1 MHTGTQLQLHRLDN
15 PIRDYAWGSRTAIAD
30 LQGRP
35 SPTAGPEAEVWIGA
49 HPAAPSRLADGT
61 DLLTAIE
68 ADRAG
73 LLGPGH
79 DRLPFLLKILAVAEP
94 LSIQV
99 HPDSGQ
105 ARRGFARE
113 EALGIPRDSATRNY
127 RDDWPKPELV
137 YAVTAFEALC
147 GFRAPEIAARLL
159 RALNGARLRRLA
171 DILEEGGPEAALGAL
186 NAWPGADRS
195 ALVAEVRD
203 AGTTGP
209 DPAHRA
215 AAMIA
220 ADHPDDPGAVA
231 SLLFNLR
238 ALRPGQALYTA
249 PRTIHAYLRGTAVEI
264 MASSDNVLR
273 GGLTGKHIDT
283 AELAAV
289 TDFTPTRPEVLEPS
303 ILPTGEEL
311 YPTPAEQFQLT
322 RLRPRP
328 PIGIPVPGPSAI
340 LCLEGTL
347 SVARGGT
354 TELLAPGEALF
365 VPYEGAGPLVIEG
378 DGVGF
383 RASAPDAGPR

>member
-15 PIRDYAWGSRTAIAD
+15 PIRDYAWGSRTAIAN

-35 SPTAGPEAEVWIGA
+35 SPTPGPEAEVWIGA
-49 HPAAPSRLADGT
+49 HPAAPSRIAGGI

-73 LLGPGH
+73 LLGPGN
-79 DRLPFLLKILAVAEP
+79 DRLPFLLKILAVARP

-99 HPDSGQ
+99 HPDPGQ

-113 EALGIPRDSATRNY
+113 EALGIPLDSPTRNY

-147 GFRAPEIAARLL
+147 GFRDPGLSARLL
-159 RALNGARLRRLA
+159 RAVNGTRLRRLA
-171 DILEEGGPEAALGAL
+171 EILEQGGPKAALDAL
-186 NAWPGADRS
+186 NTWPVADRS

-203 AGTTGP
+203 AEVPGP

-220 ADHPDDPGAVA
+220 ADHPDDPGVVA
-231 SLLFNLR
+231 SLLFNLIS
-238 ALRPGQALYTA
+238 LQPGQALYTA

-273 GGLTGKHIDT
+273 GGLTGKHIDK

-289 TDFTPTRPEVLEPS
+289 TDFAPATPEVLEPS
-303 ILPTGEEL
+303 TLPTGEEL
-311 YPTPAEQFQLT
+311 YATPATQFQLT

-328 PIGIPVPGPSAI
+328 PISIPVPGPSAI

-383 RASAPDAGPR
+383 RASVPESA

>member
-1 MHTGTQLQLHRLDN
+1 MVN
-15 PIRDYAWGSRTAIAD
+15 PIRNYAWGSRTAIAD

-61 DLLTAIE
+61 GLQAAIK

-79 DRLPFLLKILAVAEP
+79 DRLPFLLKILAVAKP

-99 HPDSGQ
+99 HPEPEQ
-105 ARRGFARE
+105 AHRGFARE
-113 EALGIPRDSATRNY
+113 EALGIPIDSPTRNY

-137 YAVTAFEALC
+137 YAVTAFEVLC
-147 GFRAPEIAARLL
+147 GFRTPEVAARLL
-159 RALNGARLRRLA
+159 RALNGPRLRRLTN
-171 DILEEGGPEAALGAL
+171 ILGEAGPEAVLGAL
-186 NAWPGADRS
+186 NAWPAADRS
-195 ALVAEVRD
+195 ALVAEVCD
-203 AGTTGP
+203 ADAPGP
-209 DPAHRA
+209 DPALRA
-215 AAMIA
+215 AAVIA
-220 ADHPDDPGAVA
+220 ADHPDDPGVVA
-231 SLLFNLR
+231 SLLFNQITLQ
-238 ALRPGQALYTA
+238 PGQALYTA
-249 PRTIHAYLRGTAVEI
+249 PRTIHSYLRGTAVEI

-303 ILPTGEEL
+303 PLPTGEEL
-311 YPTPAEQFQLT
+311 YAAPAEQFQLT

-328 PIGIPVPGPSAI
+328 PISIPVPGPSAI
-340 LCLEGTL
+340 LCIEGTL

-354 TELLAPGEALF
+354 TEPLTPGEALF
-365 VPYEGAGPLVIEG
+365 VPYEGASPVVIEG

-383 RASAPDAGPR
+383 RASVPEADHR